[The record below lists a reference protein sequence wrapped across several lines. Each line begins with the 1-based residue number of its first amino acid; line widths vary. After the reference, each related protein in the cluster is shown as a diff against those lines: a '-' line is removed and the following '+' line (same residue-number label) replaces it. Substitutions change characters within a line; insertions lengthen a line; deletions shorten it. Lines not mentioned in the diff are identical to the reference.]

1 MRQLFT
7 PQTTIAKI
15 SRSAVLAF
23 TTLVAI
29 TVTLLPLATVS
40 AQENLQ
46 PAGAD
51 TAEATTTEPVIIVTL
66 GSVNQ
71 LTQDLNYLS
80 GAVGQPQFGGMFA
93 MMAGTFT
100 QGIDTNQPIG
110 VLVPLVDGTPE
121 PIALVPTA
129 DVKTVLKRMEA
140 QTGPADELDDGTLV
154 VAIGAN
160 TLFIRQVG
168 NWAVLARNR
177 SVLDQAPA
185 DPAAMISQMG
195 ADYDLAVRIDLQQVP
210 ESARN
215 AMVAQLRQGFDQAMN
230 RQGGEDAEMAR
241 EYAEQSMEQLE
252 QFVSQTD
259 DLMIGFDIDSAGQ
272 RVVVDFSYTAIP
284 GTELAAMY
292 AGQQPIPSSYSMVVR
307 EDAAAFFHA
316 ATSISPETVEQA
328 RSGVENSLK
337 MMTQLLGQSDQLS
350 ESEIGEATDVLK
362 RVAELTLDTYKEG
375 KMDAGALLL
384 TDANSMQ
391 FVMGGFIADGSEAA
405 SIVKDIANK
414 LQGRGDAPRFEF
426 DRDTYQG
433 VTMHLV
439 ETDVPESEEEVTKIF
454 GDTVRVHIGTGEKAV
469 YVALGDQSVALMKEM
484 IDGAATKSPAASDD
498 LARFQ
503 LNLMP
508 ILQYSQA
515 IKANDGVAAMIDA
528 LSRASDGG
536 TLQVVS
542 KAIDNGQ
549 SSRIVVR
556 DGLLRAIGA
565 AVRQAQMKQ
574 MQNNGQF

>member
-1 MRQLFT
+1 
-7 PQTTIAKI
+7 
-15 SRSAVLAF
+15 
-23 TTLVAI
+23 
-29 TVTLLPLATVS
+29 
-40 AQENLQ
+40 
-46 PAGAD
+46 
-51 TAEATTTEPVIIVTL
+51 
-66 GSVNQ
+66 
-71 LTQDLNYLS
+71 
-80 GAVGQPQFGGMFA
+80 
-93 MMAGTFT
+93 
-100 QGIDTNQPIG
+100 
-110 VLVPLVDGTPE
+110 
-121 PIALVPTA
+121 
-129 DVKTVLKRMEA
+129 
-140 QTGPADELDDGTLV
+140 
-154 VAIGAN
+154 
-160 TLFIRQVG
+160 
-168 NWAVLARNR
+168 
-177 SVLDQAPA
+177 
-185 DPAAMISQMG
+185 MISQMG
-195 ADYDLAVRIDLQQVP
+195 SDYDLAVRIDLQQVP
-210 ESARN
+210 ASARD
-215 AMVAQLRQGFDQAMN
+215 ALVAQLRQGFDQAMN

-241 EYAEQSMEQLE
+241 EYAEKSMEQLE

-284 GTELAAMY
+284 GTELASMY
-292 AGQQPIPSSYSMVVR
+292 AGQQPVPSSYSMVVQD
-307 EDAAAFFHA
+307 DAAAFFHA

-328 RSGVENSLK
+328 RSGIENSLK

-362 RVAELTLDTYKEG
+362 RIAELTLDTYKDG

-384 TDANSMQ
+384 TDAGSMQ
-391 FVMGGFIADGSEAA
+391 FVMGGLIADGGEAA

-433 VTMHLV
+433 VTMHLI
-439 ETDVPESEEEVTKIF
+439 EADVPEGEEEVTKIF

-484 IDGAATKSPAASDD
+484 IDGAAAKSPAASDD

-549 SSRIVVR
+549 SNRIVVR

-565 AVRQAQMKQ
+565 AVRQAQMKK
-574 MQNNGQF
+574 MQNDAQF